1 MAGVKYVSSLQKRE
15 KKYIINVHNGGS
27 MLDNQIYIFVS
38 HSHKDLYEVRLIR
51 NYLESI
57 GCEPILFFLK
67 SLDDENTI
75 IKLIQDEID
84 ARIWFIYCRSKNAEA
99 SKWVKS
105 ELDYVAKTGKDN
117 VLEIDLENCLDSN
130 NELSFDTK
138 RQIDKVFRKILLAQ
152 GFFISY
158 SRRDAQVASSIMDYL
173 SKYGIKFWS
182 FDNLLVGVD
191 WVSSL
196 VNAIDNHPF
205 FLLLISENSI
215 NSKFIRAEYETAFSQ
230 NKIIV
235 PVYIKNNGIM
245 ESQDYDNILNHFPF
259 LAGLDIFTFD
269 ANEIERSSLK
279 LINHI
284 LHHYPID

>member
-1 MAGVKYVSSLQKRE
+1 
-15 KKYIINVHNGGS
+15 

-158 SRRDAQVASSIMDYL
+158 SRGDTQVASSIMDYL
-173 SKYGIKFWS
+173 SKYGIRFW
-182 FDNLLVGVD
+182 DYNMCVD
-191 WVSSL
+191 DWYSSMEK
-196 VNAIDNHPF
+196 AIDDHPF
-205 FLLLISENSI
+205 FLLLLSENSI
-215 NSKFIRAEYETAFSQ
+215 NRYYIRVEYERAIQQ